1 MEKKDVFKRGV
12 DVNDLVEIRDEM
24 REAQKDDTPF
34 PLVTQ
39 DGVKVI
45 GDANATETKKYNY
58 TVRFRFTKERAKS
71 LGFTDDDILKT
82 IGNYVIVSHTFED
95 VSIQARRD
103 LELVSAI
110 AHIYPYFYK
119 LNEEKKLEE
128 RSDDEL
134 AKVAVEMAKDIGDD
148 LYDLAA
154 SLLDLNEEF
163 RDSMLWNDVIALC
176 KRLPLDFPE
185 VINETEGFIG

>member
-24 REAQKDDTPF
+24 KEAQKDDTPF
-34 PLVTQ
+34 PLITQ
-39 DGVKVI
+39 DGMKVI
-45 GDANATETKKYNY
+45 GDVNQTETKKYSY
-58 TVRFRFTKERAKS
+58 TVRFRFTKDRAKA
-71 LGFTDDDILKT
+71 LGFTDDDISKT
-82 IGNYVIVSHTFED
+82 IGNFVIVSHTFED

-110 AHIYPYFYK
+110 SHIYPYFYK
-119 LNEEKKLEE
+119 LNEDKKLEE
-128 RSDDEL
+128 RTDDEL
-134 AKVAVEMAKDIGDD
+134 AKIAVELAKDIGDD

-154 SLLDLNEEF
+154 SLLDLNDEF